1 MKSVMISIKPYWV
14 FLIIAKTM
22 GWNIDKEKTVEVR
35 KTYPQDDEWD
45 KVGKIYCTKDKKSF
59 NHIPKEYQPFMEKF
73 LGKVIGEFIC
83 DDIFIMWD
91 GYAGNRGEDC
101 LTFDEREKYL
111 QGNNGYGWHISNLK
125 IYDEPKGKAKEYG
138 DLAINIYT
146 GCPHNCFY
154 CFAPNVLHKDRKTF
168 HSEVKPRE
176 NIVEAVKKQLK
187 DENIS
192 GKLIHLCFTCDPY
205 PTGYDTTPTREIIQ
219 AIKDSGNNVQ
229 ILTKG
234 DGSRDLDLLDEN
246 DWYGITLDGIGDG
259 LNPLWRARVDAFA
272 EAYKRG
278 IKTWVSFEPVTDE
291 KEFFVNLHLVAPLV
305 DKVKIGKLNYHKSDI
320 DWAEFGKK
328 AEDLCIKLGLDYY
341 IKESLRKEM
350 EKGKI

>member
-1 MKSVMISIKPYWV
+1 MKP
-14 FLIIAKTM
+14 
-22 GWNIDKEKTVEVR
+22 
-35 KTYPQDDEWD
+35 
-45 KVGKIYCTKDKKSF
+45 IY
-59 NHIPKEYQPFMEKF
+59 
-73 LGKVIGEFIC
+73 
-83 DDIFIMWD
+83 
-91 GYAGNRGEDC
+91 
-101 LTFDEREKYL
+101 
-111 QGNNGYGWHISNLK
+111 
-125 IYDEPKGKAKEYG
+125 EPKGKAKEYG

-168 HSEVKPRE
+168 HSKIKPRE

-192 GKLIHLCFTCDPY
+192 GQLIHLCFTCDPY

-272 EAYKRG
+272 EAHKRG
-278 IKTWVSFEPVTDE
+278 IKTWVSFEPVIDE
-291 KEFFVNLHLVAPLV
+291 KEFFVDLHLVAPLV

-350 EKGKI
+350 EKGI